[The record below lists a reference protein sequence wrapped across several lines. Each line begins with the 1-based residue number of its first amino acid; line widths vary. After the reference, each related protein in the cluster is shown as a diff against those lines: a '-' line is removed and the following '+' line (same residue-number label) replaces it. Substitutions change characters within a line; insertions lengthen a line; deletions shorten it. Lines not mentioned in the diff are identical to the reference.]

1 MNRMQHY
8 LKKLK
13 KYCADSSYRFVVN
26 AALGLYNSMPDRDYL
41 ERKFEALMGAPLHLD
56 APQTFNEKLQWLK
69 LYDRNPLY
77 TKLVDKY
84 EVRKYIAEKIGEEY
98 LIPLVGGPWN
108 SPEEIDFDALPDQFV
123 LKCTHDCGSVMV
135 CRDKSKFD
143 IENAKNRLG
152 KHLKRNYSLSCREW
166 PYKGVVPRIIAEKYM
181 EDPSAENLN
190 VYKIFCFNGE
200 PKIFQT
206 IQNDK
211 IPQETIDYFDTEWSL
226 LTLRQNFQNSP
237 VPLKKPATL
246 GKMLEL
252 AAKLSSGHAF
262 IRTDLYE
269 INGKV
274 YFSELTFYSDA
285 GFASFEPSDWD
296 DTLGSWIKLPGKE

>member
-1 MNRMQHY
+1 MQ
-8 LKKLK
+8 
-13 KYCADSSYRFVVN
+13 
-26 AALGLYNSMPDRDYL
+26 
-41 ERKFEALMGAPLHLD
+41 
-56 APQTFNEKLQWLK
+56 
-69 LYDRNPLY
+69 
-77 TKLVDKY
+77 
-84 EVRKYIAEKIGEEY
+84 
-98 LIPLVGGPWN
+98 
-108 SPEEIDFDALPDQFV
+108 
-123 LKCTHDCGSVMV
+123 
-135 CRDKSKFD
+135 
-143 IENAKNRLG
+143 
-152 KHLKRNYSLSCREW
+152 EW
-166 PYKGVVPRIIAEKYM
+166 PYKGVVPRIIAEKIWRILPQKISTSIKY
-181 EDPSAENLN
+181 SALT
-190 VYKIFCFNGE
+190 GE

-211 IPQETIDYFDTEWSL
+211 TPQETIDYFDTEWSL
-226 LTLRQNFQNSP
+226 LTLRQNFQNST

>member
-1 MNRMQHY
+1 MSIAGLKYY
-8 LKKLK
+8 LSSRANMFDFFASRNMLNWMSDEAFLK
-13 KYCADSSYRFVVN
+13 
-26 AALGLYNSMPDRDYL
+26 
-41 ERKFEALMGAPLHLD
+41 RKFKLRMGYELD
-56 APQTFNEKLQWLK
+56 LDNPKTFNEKLQWLK
-69 LYDRNPLY
+69 LHDRNPLY

-108 SPEEIDFDALPDQFV
+108 SPEEIDFDLLPDQFV

-211 IPQETIDYFDTEWSL
+211 TPQETIDYFDTEWSL

-269 INGKV
+269 INGEV

>member
-1 MNRMQHY
+1 
-8 LKKLK
+8 
-13 KYCADSSYRFVVN
+13 
-26 AALGLYNSMPDRDYL
+26 
-41 ERKFEALMGAPLHLD
+41 
-56 APQTFNEKLQWLK
+56 
-69 LYDRNPLY
+69 
-77 TKLVDKY
+77 
-84 EVRKYIAEKIGEEY
+84 
-98 LIPLVGGPWN
+98 
-108 SPEEIDFDALPDQFV
+108 
-123 LKCTHDCGSVMV
+123 
-135 CRDKSKFD
+135 
-143 IENAKNRLG
+143 
-152 KHLKRNYSLSCREW
+152 
-166 PYKGVVPRIIAEKYM
+166 M